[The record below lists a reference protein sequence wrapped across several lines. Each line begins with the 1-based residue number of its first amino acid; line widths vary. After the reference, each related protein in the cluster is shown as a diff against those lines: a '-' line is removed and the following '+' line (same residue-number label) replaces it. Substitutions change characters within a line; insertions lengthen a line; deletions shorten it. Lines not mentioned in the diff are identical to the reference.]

1 MTAGV
6 LEAVGVRMV
15 ASNLA
20 PDRAA
25 IAVHHGPDF
34 GERQPRDPHRLNTVA
49 FLLRKTSTWIADST
63 FQLINKTGVATAA

>member
-6 LEAVGVRMV
+6 LEAVRVRMV

-34 GERQPRDPHRLNTVA
+34 GDVNPEIHIASMRLRSSCVRRA
-49 FLLRKTSTWIADST
+49 PGIADST
-63 FQLINKTGVATAA
+63 FHLINKTGVATAA